1 MRVEKNNGPT
11 LSGWTLSQR
20 EGEEE
25 VNTSG
30 TNKSAGT
37 REGERERH
45 RERVRETGRR
55 SDRRE
60 G

>member
-1 MRVEKNNGPT
+1 MREEKNNGPT

-20 EGEEE
+20 EREEE

-37 REGERERH
+37 REGERHWERG
-45 RERVRETGRR
+45 RETGRR